1 MSSIYL
7 VYILLDSILVYF
19 KKVIFVKYFY
29 LSTIIVFSIF
39 LASCKTTEFVTKEE
53 ILIVINQ
60 DKGKT
65 LKPEKPIDKIQ
76 KPSVAIEDD
85 KKKIEPLITEK
96 ETVLSKSKNDE
107 EIVTELVFEDI
118 VKIGLLLPFS
128 GEQKELGRAI
138 YNSLEMALFET
149 QSKNIKL
156 IFRDSGDTDKKAISA
171 AKELEKEGVSIL
183 IGPIFSS
190 QASVIRK
197 EINKKIPIF
206 SFTNDESIKK
216 PGLWV
221 LGFSP
226 EQQIKA
232 IFKEIQNNSIKNIA
246 IIVPNSFYGE
256 ISLQESRKQS
266 IKNNIKIHHIYL
278 YDILSNNFSDLGK
291 LLYKEKNTEYNGLL
305 IIASGKQLKE
315 IAARAQYRGINP
327 KKIKYF
333 GISGWNNPE
342 VLDEPALLGGHFI
355 APQQS
360 SFEAFVSRYFK
371 IYNSTPIEISGLGY
385 DILALCSIALKQT
398 TNMPDFINFLTKPS
412 GFNGIFGF
420 FRVDKNGSILR
431 KFVSYKVMERS
442 FVKQRDIMP

>member
-1 MSSIYL
+1 M
-7 VYILLDSILVYF
+7 
-19 KKVIFVKYFY
+19 KYFY
-29 LSTIIVFSIF
+29 LSIKILFCIF
-39 LASCKTTEFVTKEE
+39 LASCSSLDLAEE
-53 ILIVINQ
+53 DTLIIITQ
-60 DKGKT
+60 DKET
-65 LKPEKPIDKIQ
+65 VL
-76 KPSVAIEDD
+76 
-85 KKKIEPLITEK
+85 KKKIEEINKKPIKTIDNNKKNIESLSTEKKPLISKTKKAEK
-96 ETVLSKSKNDE
+96 DE
-107 EIVTELVFEDI
+107 VKIVFDKI

-128 GEQKELGRAI
+128 GEQKSLGKAMF
-138 YNSLEMALFET
+138 NAFEMALFET

-206 SFTNDESIKK
+206 SFTNDENIKK